1 MEAKKVE
8 VNYSKPIKQ
17 SYSSDIKDSRQEE
30 LKDLLYE
37 FFDDYTYENSKFA
50 MFHLRKFKDKTY
62 LYVSMENGPKSS
74 EILNKL
80 VTWKVSGENSTS
92 EKGHQ
97 GGGNCRFIY
106 GHYSDKVTLQS
117 MIDNENF
124 IRLETNPDKIY
135 ELSND
140 NNCQEGIFREVV
152 DTNIR

>member
-50 MFHLRKFKDKTY
+50 IFHLRRFKDKIY

-74 EILNKL
+74 GILNKL
-80 VTWKVSGENSTS
+80 VTWKVSGENSTL

-106 GHYSDKVTLQS
+106 GHHSDKVTLQS
-117 MIDNENF
+117 MINEDSF
-124 IRLETNPDKIY
+124 IKLETNPDEIY

-140 NNCQEGIFREVV
+140 PSYSEGDFQK
-152 DTNIR
+152 